1 MASRITFESVNKEIE
16 ALNLDQLVVD
26 IHEGKR
32 LKSISAT
39 SRVCIVW
46 EKTGG
51 VVKFIAKNPLLP
63 KKWKQALELLIK
75 TMDALCE

>member
-1 MASRITFESVNKEIE
+1 MAVRITFESVNKEIE
-16 ALNLDQLVVD
+16 TFNLDQIAVD
-26 IHEGKR
+26 LNEGKR

-39 SRVCIVW
+39 TQICIVW
-46 EKTGG
+46 EKTGR

-63 KKWKQALELLIK
+63 KKWKQALDLLIK